1 MDHLPQLTFNLI
13 FFGLIGGLALL
24 GLLFGEGRMRNV
36 ALGAFVA
43 LFVMS
48 QLADASLSVVTKPV
62 ASIVGTANVGSTIG
76 GLVFLLFVVGAF
88 VGSHKK
94 GANIRA
100 MLLGIVTGLFVL
112 SYGTALLP
120 SKVKDTVLATYN
132 LAAIITSVR
141 PYILVALVVLI
152 LISIFVPEKDK
163 DGKKK

>member
-1 MDHLPQLTFNLI
+1 MFHVPELTFNLV
-13 FFGLIGGLALL
+13 FFALIGGLALL

-48 QLADASLSVVTKPV
+48 QLTDPSVNSLLKPV
-62 ASIVGTANVGSTIG
+62 GTIVGENNISSAIG
-76 GLVFLLFVVGAF
+76 GIIFLLFVVGAF
-88 VGSHKK
+88 IGIHKK

-100 MLLGIVTGLFVL
+100 MIMGIITGLFVL

-120 SKVKDTVLATYN
+120 AQVKDTILNQYN
-132 LAAIITSVR
+132 LAAIINSIR
-141 PYILVALVVLI
+141 PYILVAMIVII

-163 DGKKK
+163 NDKK